1 VGLQIIGP
9 MPSATCWDREFA
21 DSPLEESGFDQSRNI
36 NGIDWLTGLTAD
48 IDTKGVS
55 GALANLRRAPHPPP
69 KKKKKPPALPGAEG
83 HRLVQRKRIS
93 NTVKK
98 LTKQA
103 HSSFGI
109 HTTDFSEGYFSP
121 VGGARAKLNSACRIS
136 QLRGCGGKRSLAP
149 DDLEFVRKIIRLWQR
164 GPHRLC
170 QFALGYTLENLT
182 RHPFE
187 EALDRFLI
195 TDEEEGEK

>member
-1 VGLQIIGP
+1 LS
-9 MPSATCWDREFA
+9 PSGRSAPSWIEFA
-21 DSPLEESGFDQSRNI
+21 SDSALEGAGFAQSRNI

-55 GALANLRRAPHPPP
+55 GAVANLRRAPHPPP

-93 NTVKK
+93 NTAKK

-109 HTTDFSEGYFSP
+109 HKTDFSEGDFSP
-121 VGGARAKLNSACRIS
+121 EGGARAKLNSACRIS
-136 QLRGCGGKRSLAP
+136 QLLGCGGKRSLAP
-149 DDLEFVRKIIRLWQR
+149 GDLDDLEFVRKIIRLWQR
-164 GPHRLC
+164 GPQRLC